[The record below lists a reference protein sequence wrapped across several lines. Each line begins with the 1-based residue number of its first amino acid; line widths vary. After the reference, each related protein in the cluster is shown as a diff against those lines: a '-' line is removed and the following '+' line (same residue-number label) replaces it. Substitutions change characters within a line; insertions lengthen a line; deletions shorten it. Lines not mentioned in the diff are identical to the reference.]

1 MDYGTTSEIFL
12 FGQLVLA
19 MLLGVILGA
28 ERSFAGKTAGM
39 RTYALVS
46 LGSCL
51 LIIISKLVTTQYL
64 APNEADSLLRLAAG
78 ILTGIGF
85 LGAGV
90 IFSRESHINGLTT
103 AAGLWIAA
111 GIGIA
116 VGFEYYILATFATFL
131 TLFTFTVLW
140 YVEKEVKKIS
150 DLV

>member
-1 MDYGTTSEIFL
+1 MEIIIYV
-12 FGQLVLA
+12 QLVLA

-28 ERSFAGKTAGM
+28 ERTIAGKTAGM

-51 LIIISKLVTTQYL
+51 LIVVSKLVTAQYL
-64 APNEADSLLRLAAG
+64 APNEADSLLRIVAG
-78 ILTGIGF
+78 VITGMGF

-103 AAGLWIAA
+103 AAGLWIAS

-116 VGFEYYILATFATFL
+116 VGFEYYLVATFSAFL

-140 YVEKEVKKIS
+140 YVEKEVRSFSAHKQENHE
-150 DLV
+150 